1 MTQTVIALAIVAL
14 AATWLA
20 KRIYVTLAAAVSG
33 KIDNIGNCG
42 NCSRNPA
49 TRQPAVIEL
58 GLSKSK
64 PRNDDSA

>member
-14 AATWLA
+14 AVAWLA
-20 KRIYVTLAAAVSG
+20 KRIYLTLAAAVSG
-33 KIDNIGNCG
+33 KIDKIGNCG

-64 PRNDDSA
+64 PRKDDSA